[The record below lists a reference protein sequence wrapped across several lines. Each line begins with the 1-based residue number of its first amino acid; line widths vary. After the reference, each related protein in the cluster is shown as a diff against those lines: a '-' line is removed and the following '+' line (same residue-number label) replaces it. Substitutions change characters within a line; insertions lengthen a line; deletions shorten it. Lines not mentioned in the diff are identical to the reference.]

1 MKVILRDDIE
11 GRGVTGDTIEVKSGY
26 ARNFL
31 IPRNL
36 AIPATKGNLKA
47 IGEVKMQKE
56 LRDKKKR
63 RGAELIKERIEKISI
78 TAEANVG
85 EDEKLFGSITAQNIA
100 DLMEEKGVTIDKR
113 NIDLTENIKSLGV
126 YSIPVKIES
135 DVIAS
140 LKLWVVKKPE

>member
-1 MKVILRDDIE
+1 MRVILREDIE
-11 GRGVTGDTIEVKSGY
+11 GRGATGDTIEVKSGY

-36 AIPATKGNLKA
+36 AIPATKGNLQS

-56 LRDKKKR
+56 IRDKKKR
-63 RGAELIKERIEKISI
+63 RGAELIKDSIEKISI

-85 EDEKLFGSITAQNIA
+85 EDEKLFGSITAQNIS
-100 DLMEEKGVTIDKR
+100 DLLEKQGITIDKR

-126 YSIPVKIES
+126 YSVPVKIET
-135 DVIAS
+135 DVVAS

>member
-36 AIPATKGNLKA
+36 AIPATKGNLQS

-56 LRDKKKR
+56 IRDKKKR
-63 RGAELIKERIEKISI
+63 RGAELIKDRIEKISI
-78 TAEANVG
+78 TAEVNVG
-85 EDEKLFGSITAQNIA
+85 EDEKLFGSITAQNIS
-100 DLMEEKGVTIDKR
+100 DLLEEQGITIDKR
-113 NIDLTENIKSLGV
+113 NIDLAEHIKSLGV
-126 YSIPVKIES
+126 YSVPVKIET
-135 DVIAS
+135 DVVAN

>member
-11 GRGVTGDTIEVKSGY
+11 GRGATGDTIEVKSGY

-36 AIPATKGNLKA
+36 AIPATKGNLQS

-56 LRDKKKR
+56 IRDKKKR
-63 RGAELIKERIEKISI
+63 RGAELIKDRIEKISI
-78 TAEANVG
+78 TAEVNVG
-85 EDEKLFGSITAQNIA
+85 EDEKLFGSITAQNIS
-100 DLMEEKGVTIDKR
+100 DLLEEQGITIDKR
-113 NIDLTENIKSLGV
+113 NIDLAEHIKSLGV
-126 YSIPVKIES
+126 YSVPVKIET
-135 DVIAS
+135 DVVAN